1 MMMMMMMMMM
11 MGILVPGGDFGFRV
25 FRSEVEGW
33 RGFQVGNAVAVMEY
47 CVGSEEFGQRR
58 RVWSAGGSA
67 GGSVAEGLFGGWR
80 FGRRAEEGGR
90 EGKEKKIA
98 GGGRRKGREG
108 KEDCGRRKEE
118 GKGRKARACCCS
130 MNRLPVRAVARG
142 GRTVVTTIHQPSSRL
157 YTMFGRIGSRGR
169 GRRREGEEDCCC

>member
-25 FRSEVEGW
+25 FRSEVE
-33 RGFQVGNAVAVMEY
+33 
-47 CVGSEEFGQRR
+47 
-58 RVWSAGGSA
+58 GGSA